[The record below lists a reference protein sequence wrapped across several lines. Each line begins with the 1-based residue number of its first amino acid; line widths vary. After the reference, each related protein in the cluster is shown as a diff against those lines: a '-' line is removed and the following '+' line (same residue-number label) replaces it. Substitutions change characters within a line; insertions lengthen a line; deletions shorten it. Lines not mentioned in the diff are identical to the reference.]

1 MSAADLT
8 PAEKREEG
16 LANTEILFREVNE
29 SIQSLAGGLGGDD
42 HEFICECSRIA
53 CADLVKLS
61 RLDYERV
68 RAEGARFFVVPGHE
82 DASVELIV
90 ATTPTYL
97 VVEKDGHA
105 GIVAE
110 AADPRDGDS

>member
-1 MSAADLT
+1 METTTSSSANA
-8 PAEKREEG
+8 RG
-16 LANTEILFREVNE
+16 
-29 SIQSLAGGLGGDD
+29 
-42 HEFICECSRIA
+42 SRA
-53 CADLVKLS
+53 PTS
-61 RLDYERV
+61 SSSPRLDYERV